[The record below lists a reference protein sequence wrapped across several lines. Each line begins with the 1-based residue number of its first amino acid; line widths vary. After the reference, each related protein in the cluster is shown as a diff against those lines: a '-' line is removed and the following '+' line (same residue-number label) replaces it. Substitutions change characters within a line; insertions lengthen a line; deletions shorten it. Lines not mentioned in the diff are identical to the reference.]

1 MGNMLASD
9 KPAAG
14 GVMARGNLRENGK
27 TPHEPGAGHLSARK
41 FHIREKCRVN
51 TNRDA
56 DSFVGIRCENGDVSV
71 NFPLGFRVSEDERGL
86 RKDILLLIRTIGATT
101 ARKDSAI
108 LKTNRTYDQ
117 TAFPVQAYMHVIA
130 DYYARGY
137 YKEQETRHV
146 VAGRGKI
153 DWNRTI
159 KTRKPYVDWNAGTK
173 GTGGTGKADA
183 GEAGAPCIKG
193 ASVFYLDFVTRKSA
207 VNENE
212 LVTQIHK
219 YCVYE
224 SFEKMGWLYTDAMPA
239 RPQVKYNGKLFKR
252 AVREKLRDTFQD
264 RNRALFRSMLAILE
278 YEGNQEGNKDY
289 RYGTWRFEYVW
300 EALVDRAYGIADKR
314 EYFPRTKWKIGG
326 KEFENAC
333 LEPDTIMVCQGDVY
347 VLDAKYYK
355 YGATSRPGDLPSTA
369 SIHKQITYGE
379 YIANQERFREIHGEN
394 FQVYNAFLMPFAA
407 ADETCP
413 VVKIGEACADWKSG
427 RHTYET
433 VHGVLVDV
441 KYLMKIGTR
450 ADEGEIGRL
459 AGIIKGGQKA
469 ERRQDK

>member
-1 MGNMLASD
+1 MMAID
-9 KPAAG
+9 KPGVG
-14 GVMARGNLRENGK
+14 GVMARGGLRENGK
-27 TPHEPGAGHLSARK
+27 TPHEPGAGHLSACK

-101 ARKDSAI
+101 ARKDSAV
-108 LKTNRTYDQ
+108 LKAEQVYDQ
-117 TAFPVQAYMHVIA
+117 TAFPVQAYMHVIS

-159 KTRKPYVDWNAGTK
+159 KTRKPYVDGNG
-173 GTGGTGKADA
+173 
-183 GEAGAPCIKG
+183 
-193 ASVFYLDFVTRKSA
+193 VFYLDFVTRKSA

-239 RPQVKYNGKLFKR
+239 RPQIKYNGKLFKR

-300 EALVDRAYGIADKR
+300 EALVDRAYGIADKK

-355 YGATSRPGDLPSTA
+355 YGASSRPGDLPSTA

-413 VVKIGEACADWKSG
+413 VVKIGEASADWKSG
-427 RHTYET
+427 RYTYET

-459 AGIIKGGQKA
+459 AGMMGGVL
-469 ERRQDK
+469 

>member
-1 MGNMLASD
+1 MMAID
-9 KPAAG
+9 KPGVG
-14 GVMARGNLRENGK
+14 GVMARGGLRENGK

-101 ARKDSAI
+101 ARKDSAV
-108 LKTNRTYDQ
+108 LKAEQVYDQ
-117 TAFPVQAYMHVIA
+117 TAFPVQAYMHVIS

-159 KTRKPYVDWNAGTK
+159 KTRKPYVDGNG
-173 GTGGTGKADA
+173 
-183 GEAGAPCIKG
+183 
-193 ASVFYLDFVTRKSA
+193 VFYLDFVTRKSA

-239 RPQVKYNGKLFKR
+239 RPQIKYNGKLFKR

-300 EALVDRAYGIADKR
+300 EALVDRAYGIADKK

-355 YGATSRPGDLPSTA
+355 YGASSR
-369 SIHKQITYGE
+369 Q
-379 YIANQERFREIHGEN
+379 
-394 FQVYNAFLMPFAA
+394 
-407 ADETCP
+407 
-413 VVKIGEACADWKSG
+413 
-427 RHTYET
+427 
-433 VHGVLVDV
+433 
-441 KYLMKIGTR
+441 
-450 ADEGEIGRL
+450 IGR
-459 AGIIKGGQKA
+459 AHV
-469 ERRQDK
+469 

>member
-1 MGNMLASD
+1 MAID
-9 KPAAG
+9 KPG
-14 GVMARGNLRENGK
+14 VGSVMARGGLRENGK

-101 ARKDSAI
+101 ARKDSAV
-108 LKTNRTYDQ
+108 LKAEQVYDQ
-117 TAFPVQAYMHVIA
+117 TAFPVQAYMHVIS

-159 KTRKPYVDWNAGTK
+159 KTRKPYVDGNG
-173 GTGGTGKADA
+173 
-183 GEAGAPCIKG
+183 
-193 ASVFYLDFVTRKSA
+193 VFYLDFVTRKSA

-239 RPQVKYNGKLFKR
+239 RPQIKYNGKLFKR

-300 EALVDRAYGIADKR
+300 EALVDRAYGIADKK

-355 YGATSRPGDLPSTA
+355 YGASSRPGDLPSTA

-413 VVKIGEACADWKSG
+413 VVKIGEASADWKSG
-427 RHTYET
+427 RYTYET

-459 AGIIKGGQKA
+459 AGMMGGVL
-469 ERRQDK
+469 

>member
-1 MGNMLASD
+1 MMAID
-9 KPAAG
+9 KPGVG
-14 GVMARGNLRENGK
+14 GVMARGGLRENGK
-27 TPHEPGAGHLSARK
+27 TPHEPGAGHLSACK

-101 ARKDSAI
+101 ARKDSAV
-108 LKTNRTYDQ
+108 LKAEQVYDQ
-117 TAFPVQAYMHVIA
+117 TAFPVQAYMHVIS

-159 KTRKPYVDWNAGTK
+159 KTRKPYVDGNG
-173 GTGGTGKADA
+173 
-183 GEAGAPCIKG
+183 
-193 ASVFYLDFVTRKSA
+193 VFYLDFVTRKSA

-239 RPQVKYNGKLFKR
+239 RPQIKYNGKLFKR

-300 EALVDRAYGIADKR
+300 EALVDRAYGIADKK

-355 YGATSRPGDLPSTA
+355 YGASSRPGDLPSTA
-369 SIHKQITYGE
+369 SIHKQITYVE

-413 VVKIGEACADWKSG
+413 VVKIGEASADWKSG
-427 RHTYET
+427 RYTYET

-459 AGIIKGGQKA
+459 AGMMGGVL
-469 ERRQDK
+469 